1 MTKVTPNGPGAR
13 PLAQLK
19 RFRALEDILM
29 GFSDGVDGDRLQ
41 AGLTWAKTGR
51 ADWRRQDLISLF
63 AAPWV
68 AAQEEAGWEGNPTLQ
83 GEMELDEIT
92 AAALQSDSSEDFVAK
107 REAGEIDLYD
117 DKVQAGIAWTMRQWG
132 EALGL
137 KAWTQGDGSESV
149 EGDVGAEIHTILVD
163 AGLRDPETNKMAAL
177 RVQPQASANDQ
188 LTADEAW
195 SDLLDKDDRTS
206 PEDQPGMCLITAGEL
221 ADYMARARPQ
231 PVALPLED
239 APRDGTMLRLRV
251 RYEAANQDEAWTPLE
266 DSEESWTIG
275 FNNFDNTGDDRWQ
288 FVGWDWSQDHLLEAT
303 GGAVIGWLPFHTH
316 PAPAPEGGA
325 VDGWR
330 AIDSAPIGELVQVYW
345 PCMALNDDGELTGE
359 MLDREGHVSL
369 SFRHSEKHGWEPDSV
384 IEANGDGLVTTSSSV
399 SRPIGSRAPL
409 VLAPPSPPARKPRQ
423 RRGIEWS
430 YHATQLNDFWPAR
443 IR

>member
-1 MTKVTPNGPGAR
+1 MNGLPQHAYLMSEPHLSGYRVIIGYETLADAQA
-13 PLAQLK
+13 AQLALSK
-19 RFRALEDILM
+19 PPAREDAQPVGWLRAVDEEMVCAHLGVADAEDSFETAKKKLASLIQWNIAVATDPSVGGYTAPSSLAGGEDSAFKVATDLHAAYEALIYGLPKYLEAENLTDEENMIREAWITL
-29 GFSDGVDGDRLQ
+29 DVTAHRLVALATREEAPAGDRETLRVMLDNLVIAQ
-41 AGLTWAKTGR
+41 SLSKELRQR
-51 ADWRRQDLISLF
+51 ATD
-63 AAPWV
+63 
-68 AAQEEAGWEGNPTLQ
+68 EARSYL
-83 GEMELDEIT
+83 
-92 AAALQSDSSEDFVAK
+92 S
-107 REAGEIDLYD
+107 
-117 DKVQAGIAWTMRQWG
+117 
-132 EALGL
+132 
-137 KAWTQGDGSESV
+137 
-149 EGDVGAEIHTILVD
+149 
-163 AGLRDPETNKMAAL
+163 AL

-316 PAPAPEGGA
+316 PAP
-325 VDGWR
+325 D
-330 AIDSAPIGELVQVYW
+330 
-345 PCMALNDDGELTGE
+345 ALRD
-359 MLDREGHVSL
+359 
-369 SFRHSEKHGWEPDSV
+369 V
-384 IEANGDGLVTTSSSV
+384 IEALEGAKQISARLDGHDAGMMADE
-399 SRPIGSRAPL
+399 IEAIDQA
-409 VLAPPSPPARKPRQ
+409 LAALQAEQK
-423 RRGIEWS
+423 GG
-430 YHATQLNDFWPAR
+430 A
-443 IR
+443 